1 MTEISGVKPASR
13 PLLDRWLALLVR
25 YWAYNMSLVHA
36 RNNEWPGFGYTAD
49 EKTKLAAIAGPV
61 PGTEYALWLAVGVVI
76 FIAIL
81 GAVVVT
87 GMNLLTVA
95 IGGEQNMAQTPASLF
110 FLQLG
115 LDLVFGF
122 SLGFPAAML
131 PAAALAGW
139 WSKVTDAD
147 LPDRMD
153 TAHFF
158 HKLWFQITRMALLL
172 VCALLPLW
180 IFVPGDSKMF
190 VIAKLVLP
198 LLSPA
203 VAALTAGYYFTAR
216 LRRSAPG
223 T

>member
-1 MTEISGVKPASR
+1 
-13 PLLDRWLALLVR
+13 
-25 YWAYNMSLVHA
+25 
-36 RNNEWPGFGYTAD
+36 
-49 EKTKLAAIAGPV
+49 
-61 PGTEYALWLAVGVVI
+61 
-76 FIAIL
+76 
-81 GAVVVT
+81 
-87 GMNLLTVA
+87 
-95 IGGEQNMAQTPASLF
+95 
-110 FLQLG
+110 
-115 LDLVFGF
+115 
-122 SLGFPAAML
+122 
-131 PAAALAGW
+131 
-139 WSKVTDAD
+139 
-147 LPDRMD
+147 MD